1 MKSLAWFLA
10 LFAVAVA
17 ITLAAHNPGYVQL
30 VYPPYRIELSLTLFI
45 FILLAIFVILY
56 LALRL
61 ITAALHLPEYVRN
74 YREQRT
80 QSKGRSAMM
89 DALNAFFEGRFAAAE
104 KAAARAIELGEK
116 SGLNPIIAARAAHEL
131 REFAKRD
138 AYLANANNKNIGD
151 ATMRL
156 IAEAEFLLD
165 QKQPKSALD
174 SLHEVTATAGTRH
187 HIGALT
193 LQLKAQRQAGNW
205 DEVLTLVTQL
215 EKRSAIDTLVATQL
229 RQQAWLEKLRNTTL
243 NLDTLRNLWKNI
255 PSELKRRSKI
265 AASAA
270 RAFRR
275 VGDDVTARQLLTDSL
290 NAEWDSDLVT
300 LYGDCAGGGV
310 ITQIEQAEKW
320 LTVHHDDAGLLLA
333 LGKLCLQ
340 QSLWGKAQSYL
351 DASISL
357 HPSRESYIALAQLAE
372 KLKNRMNLSPITNV
386 PWRLKKN
393 NFSSE
398 CHQAARNR
406 AIPCAPFSQASVWSA
421 CIKPPKAKTGML
433 APLTISAK
441 FCQPKVGSPG

>member
-1 MKSLAWFLA
+1 MKSLAWFLG

-17 ITLAAHNPGYVQL
+17 ITLAAHNPGYVQF
-30 VYPPYRIELSLTLFI
+30 VYPPYRIELSLTLFVC
-45 FILLAIFVILY
+45 ILLGVFVIIH

-74 YREQRT
+74 YREQRA
-80 QSKGRSAMM
+80 QSKGRLAMM

-131 REFAKRD
+131 REFSKRD
-138 AYLANANNKNIGD
+138 AYLANSNDKNIGD
-151 ATMRL
+151 STMRL
-156 IAEAEFLLD
+156 IAQAEFSLD

-174 SLHEVTATAGTRH
+174 SLHEVTATANTRH

-205 DEVLTLVTQL
+205 DEVLVLVSQL
-215 EKRSAIDTLVATQL
+215 EKRSAIDKMVATQL

-243 NLDTLRNLWKNI
+243 NIDTLRSLWKAI
-255 PSELKRRSKI
+255 PSEIKLRSKI

-275 VGDDVTARQLLTDSL
+275 VGDDVAARQLLTDSL

-300 LYGDCAGGGV
+300 LYGECSGGGV

-320 LTVHHDDAGLLLA
+320 LTVHHNDAGLLLA

-357 HPSRESYIALAQLAE
+357 QPSRETYIALAQLAE
-372 KLKNRMNLSPITNV
+372 KLKKPDES
-386 PWRLKKN
+386 
-393 NFSSE
+393 FAYY
-398 CHQAARNR
+398 QR
-406 AIPCAPFSQASVWSA
+406 AMSLEA
-421 CIKPPKAKTGML
+421 KP
-433 APLTISAK
+433 
-441 FCQPKVGSPG
+441 